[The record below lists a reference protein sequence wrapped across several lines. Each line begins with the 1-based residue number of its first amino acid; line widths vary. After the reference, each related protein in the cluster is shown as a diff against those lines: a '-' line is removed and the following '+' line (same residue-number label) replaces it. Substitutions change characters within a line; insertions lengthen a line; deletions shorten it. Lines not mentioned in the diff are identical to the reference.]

1 MESLAL
7 LQSGCV
13 CGSTG
18 DLLICVESEWFIKDV
33 NFHHVEPGRRDER
46 QGPDTCFPSET
57 MGKLIEAVTQ
67 QMILM
72 KLRGPGI
79 LLF

>member
-1 MESLAL
+1 M
-7 LQSGCV
+7 V
-13 CGSTG
+13 YKRRN
-18 DLLICVESEWFIKDV
+18 V
-33 NFHHVEPGRRDER
+33 HHVEPGRRDER
-46 QGPDTCFPSET
+46 QGPETWFPSET
-57 MGKLIEAVTQ
+57 MGRLIEAVTQ